1 MTLNIS
7 PEQRVSS
14 KGAETRAVATGE
26 PGASERV
33 LVNDVIDE
41 LTSWSPREFITAFQ
55 RWHHSDV
62 SLIHLN
68 VLALLEARGPIAM
81 GQLAEALDIS
91 VASATGVV
99 DRMEKRGLV
108 ERRHDADD
116 RRIVLVHPAAG
127 AKTVFGEIDARRR
140 RGLGRLLEHLTDD
153 ELSGLL
159 RGHRALRAAR
169 AALATAVAT
178 EGAAAGERPT
188 TGEEPAA

>member
-7 PEQRVSS
+7 PERNIEAPPSTEAG
-14 KGAETRAVATGE
+14 GAPPARSTASDRA
-26 PGASERV
+26 
-33 LVNDVIDE
+33 LVNEVIDE
-41 LTSWSPREFITAFQ
+41 LTSWSPREFIAAFQ
-55 RWHHSDV
+55 RWHHADF
-62 SLIHLN
+62 SLVHLN
-68 VLALLEARGPIAM
+68 VLALLEARGQIPM

-99 DRMEKRGLV
+99 NRMERRGLV

-140 RGLGRLLEHLTDD
+140 RGLGRLLERLTDE
-153 ELSGLL
+153 ELTGLL

-169 AALATAVAT
+169 AAVASEHPQAT
-178 EGAAAGERPT
+178 EPAHPSEEAAT
-188 TGEEPAA
+188 